1 MQPNLSIAFYDMIA
15 GMVSN
20 KNLNQI
26 ATELIII

>member
-15 GMVSN
+15 SMVSN